1 MIVAAVALLVVN
13 LRRDEPGTGSDA
25 APAPPPV
32 PAPTPSPAPRGEPAV
47 DGNAEVVR
55 VVDGDTVEVTIDGE
69 PEPETVRLIG
79 IDTPE
84 SVARDRPNECFG
96 DEASARTADLLPEG
110 TPVRLERDVEAR
122 DRYGRLLAYVR
133 RSSDGLLVNH
143 DLVAGGYAEASSY
156 PPNTARDAELAAAQA
171 EARRAR
177 AGLWGACGSA
187 DVPVTAA
194 ARQQPPTRP
203 RPHMASASA
212 GHS

>member
-1 MIVAAVALLVVN
+1 MIVAAVAVLVVN
-13 LRRDEPGTGSDA
+13 MRRAEPEAGPDA
-25 APAPPPV
+25 APAPT
-32 PAPTPSPAPRGEPAV
+32 PAPTPAPGSGPAV

-55 VVDGDTVEVTIDGE
+55 VVDGDTVEVAIDGE

-96 DEASARTADLLPEG
+96 EEASARTADLLPEG

-133 RSSDGLLVNH
+133 RARDGLLVNH
-143 DLVAGGYAEASSY
+143 DLVAGGFAEASSY

-194 ARQQPPTRP
+194 GRP
-203 RPHMASASA
+203 
-212 GHS
+212 